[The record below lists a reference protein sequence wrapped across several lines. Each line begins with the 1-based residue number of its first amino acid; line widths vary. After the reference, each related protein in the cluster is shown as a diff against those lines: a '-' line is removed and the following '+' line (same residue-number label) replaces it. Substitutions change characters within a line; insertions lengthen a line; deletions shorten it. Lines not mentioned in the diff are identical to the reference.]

1 MSESSHERDP
11 EQQEIADVQ
20 DRLDEQ
26 AEGDGLAAEAG
37 SGDETGLTEG

>member
-20 DRLDEQ
+20 DQLDEQ